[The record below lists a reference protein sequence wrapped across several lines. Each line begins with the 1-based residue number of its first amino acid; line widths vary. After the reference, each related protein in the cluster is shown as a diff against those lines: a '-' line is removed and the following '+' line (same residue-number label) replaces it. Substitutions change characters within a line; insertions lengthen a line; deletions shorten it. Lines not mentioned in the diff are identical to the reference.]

1 MVFIMPATD
10 DVSKKASQKQ
20 NPPYDI
26 KLRLELGRAEAY
38 KDFIAYL
45 KVYAQGEDS
54 YLEYANRAAN
64 REGTELSEAQ
74 KHAGAL
80 DVLNNLLSDYT
91 TRYNKGNVDVL
102 IKEFKLTQEEL
113 EGMHELAL
121 KAFSETV
128 AFNPE
133 VAAGIKENFNL
144 PDNKTQ
150 YLELRGMELRR
161 MFDPGPDPGYP
172 NTV

>member
-1 MVFIMPATD
+1 MPATD

-54 YLEYANRAAN
+54 YLEYANREAA
-64 REGTELSEAQ
+64 ELSEAQ

-91 TRYNKGNVDVL
+91 RYKKDNVNIL